1 MYDKFVL
8 IFDSVE
14 SDFHM
19 DYCKFVHNYVNWGM
33 SSVIQG
39 EETHL
44 KTHRLM
50 GGLEQFRGSQAP
62 GMLCCYMLEFI
73 AAKT

>member
-33 SSVIQG
+33 SYVIQG
-39 EETHL
+39 VKTKHL
-44 KTHRLM
+44 GKRL
-50 GGLEQFRGSQAP
+50 
-62 GMLCCYMLEFI
+62 I
-73 AAKT
+73 